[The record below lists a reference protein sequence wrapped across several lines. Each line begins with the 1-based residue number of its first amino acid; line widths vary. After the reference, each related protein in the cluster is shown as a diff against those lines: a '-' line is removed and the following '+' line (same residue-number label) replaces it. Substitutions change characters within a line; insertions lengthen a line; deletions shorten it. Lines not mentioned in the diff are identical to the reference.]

1 MPPGWPARRR
11 RASGRARPDK
21 RVFDV
26 MAEGARIVPSLDVAL
41 EAGAYTA
48 VTRTC
53 TAKVTDGALDLRFV
67 THGGFGG
74 LPAHSIR
81 VTDRPA
87 GRGPGRDAAATS
99 PAFGWR
105 AATRPRLPRDL
116 FGGPPGPT

>member
-1 MPPGWPARRR
+1 
-11 RASGRARPDK
+11 
-21 RVFDV
+21 

-74 LPAHSIR
+74 PPGPQHPGH
-81 VTDRPA
+81 RPPGRTWPRQ
-87 GRGPGRDAAATS
+87 GRGRPP